1 MITLAPERFSWAM
14 DSANQGPSQPPMGV
28 GSQEKQNVSK
38 EELVHLDGEV
48 ILIAKGGNFR
58 VKLDNGHEVLAKL
71 AGKVRRHRIRV
82 VLGDRVTV
90 AVSPYDPTRGF
101 IVYRQ
106 R

>member
-1 MITLAPERFSWAM
+1 MPHPAGFPGPPIGAIHLALAPWPARS
-14 DSANQGPSQPPMGV
+14 
-28 GSQEKQNVSK
+28 NVSK
-38 EELVHLDGEV
+38 EELVHLEGEV
-48 ILIAKGGNFR
+48 VLIAKGGNFR
-58 VKLDNGHEVLAKL
+58 VKLDSGHQVLAKL

>member
-1 MITLAPERFSWAM
+1 MAK
-14 DSANQGPSQPPMGV
+14 
-28 GSQEKQNVSK
+28 QEPIEMQ
-38 EELVHLDGEV
+38 GEV
-48 ILIAKGGNFR
+48 TEVLPNAMFR
-58 VKLDNGHEVLAKL
+58 VELENGHEVLAKL